1 MSKLLIVEDN
11 LVNQKI
17 LKKMLENDYELLFA
31 ANGKEALTT
40 LKSHWQSL
48 DLILL
53 DLIMPVMDGY
63 TFLDVMKSYPNYSTI
78 PIIVT
83 TANDSDKAEVKAL
96 AEGATDYI
104 TKPYHVQIVKHR
116 INNIISLRQTAA
128 MFNLIKYD
136 QLTGLFSKEF
146 FYKQATE
153 KINNSPN
160 ETFDI
165 IACDIENFSFINDTF
180 GYNTGNEVLKTVAL
194 ILKNSI
200 PNNYYITRL
209 NNDIFAALVP
219 HQETYHAL
227 YFEKIT
233 DTINNALAKV
243 ELIIDYG
250 IYPILNK
257 STPIHTACNIALD
270 VVKAIKSNYLLH
282 FANYDEKLQE
292 EQEFTLKITAS
303 MERALREKEFLI
315 YLQPKYDL
323 LTNHIIGAEALVR
336 WNSKSEGFLP
346 PGKFI
351 PLFEKNGFIC
361 ELDQYIWEEA
371 CRFLKYSIDQGLPR
385 IPISVN
391 VSRLDILIL
400 DVPNIM
406 TNLINKYDLEPSDLH
421 LEITE
426 SAYNECPELI
436 LAATNQLHKKGFI
449 LELDDFGTGY
459 SSLNL
464 LSEMALDVVKLD
476 MRFAR
481 NMTSNA
487 KQNII
492 LAFILDL
499 ANRMGLTV
507 ISEGVETKE
516 QAEHLRNMG
525 CDQAQ
530 GYFFSKPI
538 SLKEY
543 QKLLTQQGGYQ

>member
-83 TANDSDKAEVKAL
+83 TANDSDKVEVKAL

-153 KINNSPN
+153 KINNSPD

-219 HQETYHAL
+219 HQETYHAP

-250 IYPILNK
+250 IYPILDK

-538 SLKEY
+538 LLKEY

>member
-538 SLKEY
+538 LLKEY